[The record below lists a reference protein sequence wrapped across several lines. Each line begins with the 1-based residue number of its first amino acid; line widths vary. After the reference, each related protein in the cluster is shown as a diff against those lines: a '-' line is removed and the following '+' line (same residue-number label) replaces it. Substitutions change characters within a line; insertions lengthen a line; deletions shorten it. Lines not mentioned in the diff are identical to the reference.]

1 MLKSSSR
8 RSPCPVCG
16 RRKNSSCRWGEEVI
30 YCFCGDTNH
39 PPLQM
44 QPGETLQVA
53 GEAWALVAT
62 DGGHS
67 GNSFVFRPHRQH
79 SGPPRP
85 ARPRK
90 IQRKQQSATASL
102 MREVMADVDAALEVP
117 EFMHCTPS
125 ELRHSYQLIAIASE
139 KATALQSALKTASRQ
154 SPEMRVHLILLDEAI
169 EQLRYQQRDADHFR
183 TYHLGEIL
191 P

>member
-1 MLKSSSR
+1 MLRTSSR

-16 RRKNSSCRWGEEVI
+16 RQKNSSCRWGEEVI

-62 DGGHS
+62 NGGHS

-85 ARPRK
+85 AQQKRIRA
-90 IQRKQQSATASL
+90 KQQSAAASL
-102 MREVMADVDAALEVP
+102 MQEVMADVDAALEVP
-117 EFMHCTPS
+117 EFMHSTPA

-139 KATALQSALKTASRQ
+139 KATALQSALKVAFRQ
-154 SPEMRVHLILLDEAI
+154 SPELGKELGLVNEAI
-169 EQLRYQQRDADHFR
+169 KELAYQQEDLNHFR
-183 TYHLGEIL
+183 THYLGEVT

>member
-1 MLKSSSR
+1 MLKTSSR
-8 RSPCPVCG
+8 HSPCPVCG

-30 YCFCGDTNH
+30 YCFCGDTCH

-85 ARPRK
+85 AQPRR

-102 MREVMADVDAALEVP
+102 MQEVMADVDAALAVP
-117 EFMHCTPS
+117 EFMHSTPA

-154 SPEMRVHLILLDEAI
+154 SPELRRQLALLVEAI
-169 EQLRYQQRDADHFR
+169 KQIRYQERDANHFR
-183 TYHLGEIL
+183 TYYLGEIL
-191 P
+191 Q